1 MTFLAAR
8 PRPILARQRFL
19 LSSGACAALILMAA
33 MMPIKTYAA
42 ESSSFDLPQ
51 GFVAVPDDER
61 AAGGE
66 WTGVETVTPSPGPF
80 SDLSA
85 IRLRRVNG
93 AVDDVDAWLKA
104 RMTATVDTE
113 AAGVDR
119 LLDGPDSPFSG
130 PAFDGLRA
138 TLPKMLRELDAL
150 GSLPLNAC
158 DGPKDGR
165 NAAGPLRQLDCTF
178 AVGPFRHFRVLR
190 LQRSGDRWFYTE
202 IRAMNE
208 LRLRELIAIADTF
221 GPTL

>member
-1 MTFLAAR
+1 M
-8 PRPILARQRFL
+8 IL
-19 LSSGACAALILMAA
+19 IAA
-33 MMPIKTYAA
+33 MMPIKTDAA
-42 ESSSFDLPQ
+42 GSSAFDLPQ

-66 WTGVETVTPSPGPF
+66 WTGVETVTPPPGPF

-93 AVDDVDAWLKA
+93 AVDDDDAWLKA
-104 RMTATVDTE
+104 RITATVDAE
-113 AAGVDR
+113 AAGVDT
-119 LLDGPDSPFSG
+119 LLDSPDSPFAG

-138 TLPKMLRELDAL
+138 MLPQMLRGLDEL

-178 AVGPFRHFRVLR
+178 AVGPFRQFRVLR
-190 LQRSGDRWFYTE
+190 LQRSGDRWYYTE

-208 LRLRELIAIADTF
+208 KRLRELMAIADTF